1 MWGLRSPYLFDTM
14 GGTMYRIKRNDTPTK
29 EEKVAQKI
37 STLVS
42 DFSLD
47 LEAVGYYMATAIPYV
62 PYSRALEILESARY
76 NKEVREYYQQG
87 GHYDD
92 RLF

>member
-1 MWGLRSPYLFDTM
+1 
-14 GGTMYRIKRNDTPTK
+14 MYRINRNTTPTK

-47 LEAVGYYMATAIPYV
+47 LEAVGYYMATAVPYV
-62 PYSRALEILESARY
+62 AYSRSLEILDSARY
-76 NKEVREYYQQG
+76 NKEVAEYYRQG
-87 GHYDD
+87 GYYDD

>member
-1 MWGLRSPYLFDTM
+1 
-14 GGTMYRIKRNDTPTK
+14 MYRINRNTTPTK

-37 STLVS
+37 STLIS

-62 PYSRALEILESARY
+62 TYSRSLEILESARY
-76 NKEVREYYQQG
+76 NKEVAEYYRQG
-87 GHYDD
+87 GYYDD
-92 RLF
+92 GLF

>member
-1 MWGLRSPYLFDTM
+1 
-14 GGTMYRIKRNDTPTK
+14 MYRLRRSDMATK
-29 EEKVAQKI
+29 EERVAQKI

-47 LEAVGYYMATAIPYV
+47 LEAVGYYLATAIPYV
-62 PYSRALEILESARY
+62 TYSRALEILESARY
-76 NKEVREYYQQG
+76 NKEVAEYYRQG
-87 GHYDD
+87 GYYDD

>member
-1 MWGLRSPYLFDTM
+1 
-14 GGTMYRIKRNDTPTK
+14 MYRVNRNPAPTK

-47 LEAVGYYMATAIPYV
+47 LEAIGYYMATAIPYV
-62 PYSRALEILESARY
+62 AYSRSLEILDSARY
-76 NKEVREYYQQG
+76 NKEVAEYYRQG
-87 GHYDD
+87 GYYDD

>member
-1 MWGLRSPYLFDTM
+1 
-14 GGTMYRIKRNDTPTK
+14 MYRLRRSDMATK
-29 EEKVAQKI
+29 EERVAQKI

-47 LEAVGYYMATAIPYV
+47 LEAIGYYLATAIPYV
-62 PYSRALEILESARY
+62 TYSRALEILESARY
-76 NKEVREYYQQG
+76 NKEVAEYYRQG
-87 GHYDD
+87 GYYDD

>member
-1 MWGLRSPYLFDTM
+1 
-14 GGTMYRIKRNDTPTK
+14 MYRISRNTAPTK

-47 LEAVGYYMATAIPYV
+47 LEAVGYYMATAVPYV
-62 PYSRALEILESARY
+62 AYSRSLEILDSARY
-76 NKEVREYYQQG
+76 NKEVAEYYRQG
-87 GHYDD
+87 GYYDD

>member
-1 MWGLRSPYLFDTM
+1 
-14 GGTMYRIKRNDTPTK
+14 MYRISRNTAPTK

-47 LEAVGYYMATAIPYV
+47 LEAVGYYLATATPYV
-62 PYSRALEILESARY
+62 PYSRALEILEAARY
-76 NKEVREYYQQG
+76 NKEVAEYYRQG
-87 GHYDD
+87 GYYDD

>member
-1 MWGLRSPYLFDTM
+1 
-14 GGTMYRIKRNDTPTK
+14 MYRLRRHESPTK

-47 LEAVGYYMATAIPYV
+47 LEAVGYYLATAIPYV
-62 PYSRALEILESARY
+62 TYSRALEILESARY
-76 NKEVREYYQQG
+76 NKEVAEYYRQG
-87 GHYDD
+87 GYYDN
-92 RLF
+92 RLL

>member
-1 MWGLRSPYLFDTM
+1 
-14 GGTMYRIKRNDTPTK
+14 MYRINRNTTPTK

-37 STLVS
+37 SNLVS

-62 PYSRALEILESARY
+62 TYSRALEILDSAQY
-76 NKEVREYYQQG
+76 NKEVAEYYRQG
-87 GHYDD
+87 GYYDD
-92 RLF
+92 RLL